1 MRNLKKVMA
10 MTLSTVM
17 TASLLTG
24 CGGNSQETTTAAP
37 VGTTTAQAEKG
48 ETTAAKAEDSEP
60 VTLRVSWWGGD
71 SRHERLLALIE
82 EFQKEN
88 PNIRIEPEYSAFAD
102 YRDKFTMQ
110 LTSGAA
116 ADIMA
121 VDQPWVASIIGQ
133 GDFFVDL
140 SQYEDLDLGGFDSYV
155 MDNFCKFDNGTF
167 FIPAGVNGMGSLV
180 DVDKLAEFG
189 FDLSNRDFTW
199 DDLITLG
206 EKVQAASPEQ
216 YLCCVDSKQCGLYY
230 ARTYLRQLTGKQF
243 INDDGTVGVTKEELT
258 EALAFVNTLYE
269 KKIFQPIE
277 ESGIYNDTM
286 TQNPGW
292 INRDMFMILGRT
304 SVMTDASARRKD
316 EGGNP
321 TTTGF
326 VLPQLK
332 DGKESGIEVRPAAL
346 YAINKTCAN
355 PDAAARF
362 LSFVFNSEKGAETL
376 KDTYSVPAREDLRE
390 FCNSKQLLDQS
401 AVENVAYSLENSGS
415 VVNAWS
421 NNAEG
426 EAMMT
431 EIMQKIAYRQYG
443 SMEEAADEVISR
455 IEQIAA
461 ASPAK

>member
-1 MRNLKKVMA
+1 MRNLKKAIAV
-10 MTLSTVM
+10 TLSAVM
-17 TASLLTG
+17 TAAFLGG
-24 CGGNSQETTTAAP
+24 CGGKQEETTAAP
-37 VGTTTAQAEKG
+37 AGTTAAE
-48 ETTAAKAEDSEP
+48 AAKAETTEQTSDSEP

-71 SRHERLLALIE
+71 SRHERLLALID

-88 PNIRIEPEYSAFAD
+88 PNIKIEPEYSAFAD

-116 ADIMA
+116 ADVMA
-121 VDQPWVASIIGQ
+121 VDQPWVASIVSQ

-140 SQYEDLDLGGFDSYV
+140 SQYEELDLGGFDSYV
-155 MDNFCKFDNGTF
+155 MDNFCKFDQGTLF
-167 FIPAGVNGMGSLV
+167 VPAGVNGMGSLV
-180 DVDKLAEFG
+180 DTEKLAEFG
-189 FDLSNRDFTW
+189 FDPSKTDFTW
-199 DDLITLG
+199 DDLIALG
-206 EKVQAASPEQ
+206 EKVQAANQDQ
-216 YLCCVDSKQCGLYY
+216 YLACVDSKQCGLYY

-258 EALAFVNTLYE
+258 EALDFVNTLYE

-286 TQNPGW
+286 TQNPTW
-292 INRDMFMILGRT
+292 IERNMFMILGRT
-304 SVMTDASARRKD
+304 SAMTDQSARRKD
-316 EGGNP
+316 DSGSP

-355 PDAAARF
+355 PDAAAKF

-401 AVENVAYSLENSGS
+401 AVDNVAYSLENSGN

-421 NNAEG
+421 NNAEV

-431 EIMQKIAYRQYG
+431 EIMQKIAYKQYG
-443 SMEEAADEVISR
+443 NMAEAADEVISR

-461 ASPAK
+461 ASPAQ